1 MGLSS
6 LTQSLEGVHPE
17 NLANFNFTMFRFV
30 ALFAFVA
37 VAAAEPQWGLEHMK
51 TPSGDTVSVQAAK
64 VQHHQRKA
72 AEYVKKGYASPVV
85 YANSAAYAPYSGV
98 PVYNQGVAAPVYNQG
113 VYSYGLH
120 HFGKRDADSDS
131 QYIYSNGAYKSGVFA
146 NGYNGYAIP
155 KVYST
160 VASPVHSGYNGVYNG
175 VYNTYAGIHHLG
187 KRDADSDSQYI
198 YSNGIYNSG
207 IYANGY
213 SGYAVPKVYNTVAS
227 PVHTGYNGVYNAYA
241 GIHHLGKRE
250 ADSDSAMVYSTQFG
264 GYPYANTAAFDNIY
278 NAGVYGS
285 AYPAMSTYKS
295 GIYSSYPSTYYSGYT
310 GHRVFKREAEADSQ
324 WAYNN
329 AYTPYAGYTGYTG
342 YTGYAAPYNYGNVWN
357 RAQYVW

>member
-1 MGLSS
+1 MG
-6 LTQSLEGVHPE
+6 
-17 NLANFNFTMFRFV
+17 FV

-64 VQHHQRKA
+64 GQHHQMKA
-72 AEYVKKGYASPVV
+72 AEYVKKGYASPIV

-98 PVYNQGVAAPVYNQG
+98 PVYSQGVAAPVCNHG

-120 HFGKRDADSDS
+120 HLGKRDADSDS
-131 QYIYSNGAYKSGVFA
+131 QYIYSNGVYNSGIYA
-146 NGYNGYAIP
+146 NGYNGYAVP

-187 KRDADSDSQYI
+187 KRDADSDS
-198 YSNGIYNSG
+198 
-207 IYANGY
+207 
-213 SGYAVPKVYNTVAS
+213 
-227 PVHTGYNGVYNAYA
+227 
-241 GIHHLGKRE
+241 
-250 ADSDSAMVYSTQFG
+250 AMVYSTQFG
-264 GYPYANTAAFDNIY
+264 GYPYTNTATFGNVY
-278 NAGVYGS
+278 NA
-285 AYPAMSTYKS
+285 
-295 GIYSSYPSTYYSGYT
+295 GYT

-342 YTGYAAPYNYGNVWN
+342 YTGYSAPYNYGNVWN

>member
-64 VQHHQRKA
+64 VQHHQMKT
-72 AEYVKKGYASPVV
+72 AEYVKKGYASPIV

-98 PVYNQGVAAPVYNQG
+98 P
-113 VYSYGLH
+113 
-120 HFGKRDADSDS
+120 
-131 QYIYSNGAYKSGVFA
+131 
-146 NGYNGYAIP
+146 
-155 KVYST
+155 
-160 VASPVHSGYNGVYNG
+160 VYNG

-198 YSNGIYNSG
+198 YSNGVYNSG

-213 SGYAVPKVYNTVAS
+213 NGYAVPKVYSTVAS
-227 PVHTGYNGVYNAYA
+227 PVHSGYNGVYN
-241 GIHHLGKRE
+241 
-250 ADSDSAMVYSTQFG
+250 
-264 GYPYANTAAFDNIY
+264 
-278 NAGVYGS
+278 GVYN
-285 AYPAMSTYKS
+285 T
-295 GIYSSYPSTYYSGYT
+295 
-310 GHRVFKREAEADSQ
+310 
-324 WAYNN
+324 
-329 AYTPYAGYTGYTG
+329 
-342 YTGYAAPYNYGNVWN
+342 
-357 RAQYVW
+357 